1 MPGTIA
7 LDRSIIPLAKAFFLC
22 DVLIRNGSA
31 SSSIQHGTNPS
42 SRIFLLACI
51 VFIKKDTRFS
61 HVIYS
66 VEDSMSVQ
74 YKYRV
79 FF

>member
-31 SSSIQHGTNPS
+31 SSSIQHGTNS
-42 SRIFLLACI
+42 LLACI